1 LRAGSIFSY
10 GALRQIMVAGAHSWQ
25 RALTPSASS
34 ALAESEFDLRNT
46 LPLRGGEQREP
57 FTGIKALMLAVL
69 DNGIESY
76 LSPIPRIRA
85 EAECWVAARSQGS
98 PFSFAV
104 VCETLGL
111 EPTAVRTALR
121 RWRAASIAPQQVPAR
136 RRPNVTRGRRIITR
150 KTG

>member
-1 LRAGSIFSY
+1 
-10 GALRQIMVAGAHSWQ
+10 MVAGVHSWQ
-25 RALTPSASS
+25 RALPPSASS
-34 ALAESEFDLRNT
+34 ALPEFDFDIRSAV
-46 LPLRGGEQREP
+46 PLRGGEQREP

-76 LSPIPRIRA
+76 LSPIARIRA
-85 EAECWVAARSQGS
+85 EAECWVAARSQRS

-121 RWRAASIAPQQVPAR
+121 RWRAANTAPQQAPVR
-136 RRPNVTRGRRIITR
+136 RRPNVTRGRRIVTR
-150 KTG
+150 KAG